1 VGGWCAG
8 PPKNTFQQLRLY
20 FMKSNWCPACILAA
34 AMSWQSAMA
43 GSLEDDFKN
52 PPESARA
59 MTFWHW
65 MNGLVGKEGITADL
79 ESMKR
84 AGLGGVL
91 IYHIGGRTRVQ
102 GDVEYM
108 SGEWFDLMKFAAE
121 EAKRIGLEFS
131 FHNCPGWSSSG
142 GPWITPELSMQQVVW
157 TEIQVAGGRAFE
169 GRLPQPKA
177 LHDFYRDIAVLA
189 LPATGTVRRN
199 QIVDVTPQMTSD
211 GQLTWKAP
219 PGKWV
224 VLRFGHTSTGKKVH
238 PTPAGGEGLECDK
251 MNSAAVDLH
260 FKSYAGRILENSR
273 GLVGDTIKYVE
284 IDSYEAG
291 PQNWTQGFREI
302 FQKQNGYDIIPWLP
316 VLAGR
321 TVASKTLSERFEWD
335 LRETVGRAVER
346 NYFGGFARN
355 VHSYPGLKFAS
366 EPYGTEEPFDT
377 CAAARH
383 GDLLLGEFWHGNT
396 DTRGWRKWLSKM
408 TSTSTVLGKTV
419 VGAEAFTG
427 EPWVTRWSEDPYALK
442 PGGDYAFAEG
452 INLFALHCTVHQPWK
467 NAVPPGIIMQFW
479 GTHFGRTQTWWEI
492 SRPWFDYLARCQYL
506 LRQGRPVVDI
516 LKLGE
521 TDEPVPSGYKRNTC
535 SADAVL
541 HDLQVKDGVLT
552 LPHGQTYRVL
562 VLADDT
568 TMTPELAARVRDLI
582 NAGAHVLGPKPLAS
596 PSFVNFPECDKRVQE
611 IAAELWDGNKIR
623 PADNIGAFLAANG
636 IMPDFASSSG
646 NMAWTHRRDGE
657 TDIYFLSNQL
667 PGERVVECDFRV
679 TGKIPELWDAADGSH
694 RVAAVYA
701 IGKSTTTLSLKF
713 DPAGSVFV
721 IFRKPAES
729 SATGGT
735 NWTQYKKVQEIPGS
749 WTATFDPAWG
759 GPGKVKFPKLGDWTK
774 RTEPGIRYYSGT
786 AVYETT
792 FDLTNTSTGK
802 NGTVLDLGRVKNLAQ
817 VELNG
822 KDLGILWKPPFRV
835 PVGGLLKPKSNRLV
849 VRITNLW
856 PNRMIGDEQEPPDLQ
871 WGKNVMM
878 KWHGDHDAGRPL
890 LELPDWLAQGK
901 PRPSK
906 GRFTFTTWN
915 YYDKDSPLLESGLL
929 GPVELLVSP

>member
-1 VGGWCAG
+1 
-8 PPKNTFQQLRLY
+8 
-20 FMKSNWCPACILAA
+20 MKSARAA
-34 AMSWQSAMA
+34 LLVLLGAVLVATASSTARA
-43 GSLEDDFKN
+43 EGSLESNFEN
-52 PPESARA
+52 PPDSARP

-65 MNGLVGKEGITADL
+65 MSGLVGKDGITADL
-79 ESMKR
+79 EAMKR

-102 GDVEYM
+102 GDVKYM
-108 SGEWFDLMKFAAE
+108 SDEWFDLMKFAAE

-142 GPWITPELSMQQVVW
+142 GPWITPELSMQEVVW
-157 TEIQVAGGRAFE
+157 SETQVEGGKTFE
-169 GRLPQPKA
+169 GKLSQPKA

-199 QIVDVTPQMTSD
+199 QIIDVTSRMTTD
-211 GQLTWKAP
+211 GRLTWEAP

-224 VLRFGHTSTGKKVH
+224 VMRFGHTSTGKKVH

-251 MNSAAVDLH
+251 MSSAAVDLH
-260 FKSYAGRILENSR
+260 FESYAGRILENSKN
-273 GLVGDTIKYVE
+273 LVGDAIKYVE

-291 PQNWTQGFREI
+291 NQNWTPGFREI

-316 VLAGR
+316 VLAKR
-321 TVASKTLSERFEWD
+321 TVASKDLSKRFEWD
-335 LRETVGRAVER
+335 LRETVGREVEQ

-396 DTRGWRKWLSKM
+396 DTRGWKKWLSKM

-427 EPWVTRWSEDPYALK
+427 EPWVTRWTEDPFALK

-467 NAVPPGIIMQFW
+467 NAIPPGIIMQFW

-492 SRPWFDYLARCQYL
+492 ARPWFDYLARCQYL

-516 LKLGE
+516 LKLGD
-521 TDEPVPSGYKRNTC
+521 TDEPVPPGYKRNTC
-535 SADAVL
+535 SADVVL
-541 HDLQVKDGVLT
+541 HDLQVKDGILT

-562 VLADDT
+562 VLDDNKS
-568 TMTPELAARVRDLI
+568 MTPELAARVRDLV
-582 NAGAHVLGPKPLAS
+582 NAGARVLGPKPLAS
-596 PSFVNFPECDKRVQE
+596 PSFVDFPECDQQVQK
-611 IAAELWDGNKIR
+611 IAAELWDGNKIQ
-623 PADNIGAFLAANG
+623 PAENIGAYLAANG
-636 IMPDFASSSG
+636 IAPDFTASAG
-646 NMAWTHRRDGE
+646 NIAWNHRRDGD
-657 TDIYFLSNQL
+657 TDIYFVSNQSQE
-667 PGERVVECDFRV
+667 ERVVECTFRV
-679 TGKIPELWDAADGSH
+679 AGKVPELWDPASGKHRDAATFTLQNQH
-694 RVAAVYA
+694 
-701 IGKSTTTLSLKF
+701 TTLPIKF
-713 DPAGSVFV
+713 DPAGSTFV
-721 IFRKPAES
+721 IFRRPATN
-729 SATGGT
+729 SANSGT
-735 NWTQYKKVQEIPGS
+735 NWVNYKTFEKIPGP

-759 GPGKVKFPKLGDWTK
+759 GPGQVKFENLEDWTK
-774 RTEPGIRYYSGT
+774 RPEPGIRYFSGT
-786 AVYETT
+786 ATYETT
-792 FDLTNTSTGK
+792 FDLTAPVPDKVS
-802 NGTVLDLGRVKNLAQ
+802 LDLGRVKNLAQ

-822 KDLGILWKPPFRV
+822 KDLGVLWKPPFRV
-835 PVGGLLKPKSNRLV
+835 SVGGLLNPKGNRLV

-856 PNRMIGDEQEPPDLQ
+856 PNRMIGDEQEPPDLE
-871 WGKNVMM
+871 WGKNMTM
-878 KWHGDHDAGRPL
+878 KWVGKNHEAGRPL
-890 LELPDWLAQGK
+890 LEMPDWLAQGK

-915 YYDKDSPLLESGLL
+915 YYDKDSLLLESGLL
-929 GPVELLVSP
+929 GPVELLLSPDDHFQATTHTKHTAE